1 MQNNSQAKT
10 GFGNQSQTTAQQ
22 PSGTASGRPETQS
35 MPEQLAAYHKQLAD
49 SRKAYVGAVNHMLG
63 EHQRIMSDIRQEVSA
78 SIADACTQRSFNQ
91 AVQMDIE
98 DIVKATPFVQVV
110 QTELPA
116 VKALSYPR
124 LGPSQSTTHSLLNGK
139 S

>member
-1 MQNNSQAKT
+1 
-10 GFGNQSQTTAQQ
+10 
-22 PSGTASGRPETQS
+22 
-35 MPEQLAAYHKQLAD
+35 MPKQLADYHKQLAD

-63 EHQRIMSDIRQEVSA
+63 EHQRIMSDIRKEVA
-78 SIADACTQRSFNQ
+78 TSIADACTQRSFNQ
-91 AVQMDIE
+91 AVQMDVAE
-98 DIVKATPFVQVV
+98 IVEATPFAQVV

-124 LGPSQSTTHSLLNGK
+124 LSQSQSTTPSLLNGK